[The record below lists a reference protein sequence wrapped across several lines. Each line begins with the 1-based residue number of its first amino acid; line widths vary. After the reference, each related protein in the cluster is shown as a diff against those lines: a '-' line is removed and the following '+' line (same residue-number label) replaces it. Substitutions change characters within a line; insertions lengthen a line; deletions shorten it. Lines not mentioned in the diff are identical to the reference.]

1 MRMKTWFV
9 VALVLACAT
18 PIMADKRADAKAQV
32 EFGVLVARRGLWK
45 EALFRWKQATV
56 LDPLYVAAWNDLAI
70 AYEQLGQFSSARE
83 AYETALKIAPNDAT
97 VNQNYE
103 MFRDLYDRQNKRRDN
118 K

>member
-1 MRMKTWFV
+1 MRMKSWV
-9 VALVLACAT
+9 AVALVVLCVA

-45 EALFRWKQATV
+45 EALFRWKQAV
-56 LDPLYVAAWNDLAI
+56 VIDPTYVAAWNDLAI

-83 AYETALKIAPNDAT
+83 AYDKALQLAPNDAT
-97 VNQNYE
+97 VRQNYD
-103 MFRDLYDRQNKRRDN
+103 MFRDLYDRQNKRRD

>member
-1 MRMKTWFV
+1 MRMKSWV
-9 VALVLACAT
+9 AVALVVLCVA

-45 EALFRWKQATV
+45 EALFRWKQAV
-56 LDPLYVAAWNDLAI
+56 AIDPTYLAAWNDLAI

-83 AYETALKIAPNDAT
+83 AYETALKLSPNDAT
-97 VNQNYE
+97 VVQNYG
-103 MFRDLYDRQNKRRDN
+103 MFRDLYDRQNKRRD

>member
-1 MRMKTWFV
+1 MRMKSWV
-9 VALVLACAT
+9 AVALVVLCVA

-45 EALFRWKQATV
+45 EALFRWKQAV
-56 LDPLYVAAWNDLAI
+56 ALDPTYLAAWNDLAI

-83 AYETALKIAPNDAT
+83 AYETALKISPNDAT
-97 VNQNYE
+97 VVQNYG
-103 MFRDLYDRQNKRRDN
+103 MFRDLYDRQNKRRD